1 MQKLRDMQQN
11 TQEEKQLNPNIMQ
24 ENNMENLMMK
34 IGNFREEKNEQLDLN
49 NILAKKEEE
58 EEEEEQGEDE
68 K

>member
-1 MQKLRDMQQN
+1 
-11 TQEEKQLNPNIMQ
+11 MQ

-34 IGNFREEKNEQLDLN
+34 IGNFREEKSEQLDLN
-49 NILAKKEEE
+49 NILDNKKDEE

>member
-1 MQKLRDMQQN
+1 MQQN
-11 TQEEKQLNPNIMQ
+11 TQEEKQVNPNIMQ